1 MERTAGSRRDY
12 GRPGGTFASYVT
24 ARESALLAPLLPAPR
39 PGGRLA
45 DDLPPAGGEH
55 DLLPV
60 ADRLLVADAA
70 AGLPGLFYDA
80 AEVLLTRVSKW
91 SWPKA

>member
-1 MERTAGSRRDY
+1 V
-12 GRPGGTFASYVT
+12 RPGGTYASDVT
-24 ARESALLAPLLPAPR
+24 DRKWALLAPLLPAPR

-45 DDLPPAGGEH
+45 DDLPAAGGER
-55 DLLPV
+55 DLLPD

-80 AEVLLTRVSKW
+80 AQVLLTGS
-91 SWPKA
+91 